1 MKRSKRR
8 WWLLA
13 LAAGLSFG
21 LPAQAEFY
29 KYTDKGGRAVY
40 VDELWKIPAEYQ
52 RQAGRYAEKFDHL
65 PGEEKA
71 SAMGSEAERQQALDR
86 ENQLRNQAHLEELRQ
101 QSERERQRRDQ
112 AEQEARLKGME
123 TQVTIANNQ
132 ILVPVEFKN
141 GGLEA
146 SGRLI
151 LDTGATHTVLHRG
164 FASGLNVSSF
174 AKGQTKLAG
183 GQLVLSEVGRVD
195 LMQVG
200 PILARDFAVV
210 LIAFEG
216 ESAAY
221 QGLLGM
227 DFLSRVDYAIDFE
240 KQLIRWKL
248 RGE

>member
-1 MKRSKRR
+1 MKRTMRR

-13 LAAGLSFG
+13 LAVGLSFG

-29 KYTDKGGRAVY
+29 KYIDKDGRAVY

-71 SAMGSEAERQQALDR
+71 SAMGSEVQRQLELDR
-86 ENQLRNQAHLEELRQ
+86 ENQRRNQAHLEELRQ
-101 QSERERQRRDQ
+101 QSELERQRRDQ
-112 AEQEARLKGME
+112 AEREDRLKGME
-123 TQVTIANNQ
+123 TRVTIANNQ
-132 ILVPVEFKN
+132 ILVPVDFKN

-164 FASGLNVSSF
+164 FAAALNVVSIV
-174 AKGQTKLAG
+174 KGQTKLAG
-183 GQLVLSEVGRVD
+183 GQSVFSEVGRVD

-200 PILARDFAVV
+200 PIRARDFAV
-210 LIAFEG
+210 IMIPFEG
-216 ESAAY
+216 EPVAY

-227 DFLSRVDYAIDFE
+227 DFLTRVDYAIDFE
-240 KQLIRWKL
+240 KQIIRWKL

>member
-1 MKRSKRR
+1 MNRRTKR
-8 WWLLA
+8 WA
-13 LAAGLSFG
+13 LCVLGALFCIV

-29 KYTDKGGRAVY
+29 KYIDKDGRAVF

-52 RQAGRYAEKFDHL
+52 GQAGRYAERFDHL
-65 PGEEKA
+65 PGDEKA

-86 ENQLRNQAHLEELRQ
+86 ENQRRNQAHLEELRQ
-101 QSERERQRRDQ
+101 QSEIERQRLDQ
-112 AEQEARLKGME
+112 AQREARLKGVE
-123 TQVTIANNQ
+123 TRVTIANNQ
-132 ILVPVEFKN
+132 ILVPVDFKN

-164 FASGLNVSSF
+164 FASGLNVPSL

-183 GQLVLSEVGRVD
+183 GQSMLSEVGRVD

-200 PILARDFAVV
+200 PILARDFAVIM
-210 LIAFEG
+210 IAFEG
-216 ESAAY
+216 EPATY